1 YWGYYGLFDVQ
12 VDLDHVTCDL
22 TADGSVPVTVILKQM
37 TAAELKDVVPADVKL
52 PDTKYGYL
60 TYVNNG
66 TGVEEFHLFL
76 NVTVKYGWGT
86 ITSEKPITVKVES
99 TIEKKN

>member
-1 YWGYYGLFDVQ
+1 M
-12 VDLDHVTCDL
+12 
-22 TADGSVPVTVILKQM
+22 PVTVILNQM
-37 TAAELKDVVPADVKL
+37 KAEDLQKLVPADVKL

-86 ITSEKPITVKVES
+86 ITTEKPITVKVES
-99 TIEKKN
+99 TIEKK